1 MYKDEN
7 LFMIH
12 VFGVDLEYLTLYYSL
27 IIICPFII
35 TLQYIPTYHTVML
48 SGPPATALT

>member
-12 VFGVDLEYLTLYYSL
+12 VFGVELEYLTLILCKHNHPEQRELL
-27 IIICPFII
+27 IKCVYPRVLG
-35 TLQYIPTYHTVML
+35 TSQP
-48 SGPPATALT
+48 